1 MRRSASL
8 IIATT
13 GGLALLA
20 NFHTSN
26 PVGTVATG
34 PLPTE
39 TTTAPAG
46 STRGTTVPSTTTT
59 AAGGKRTID
68 GPIAP
73 TDYGDVQVRV
83 TLNGTQI
90 VDVQPLMMPNDR
102 SRSVR
107 ISQEAGPLLRQ
118 EVLRAQSAN
127 IDFVSGAT
135 YTSDGYIRSL
145 QGALDKVN
153 R

>member
-1 MRRSASL
+1 MRRAASL
-8 IIATT
+8 IAATT
-13 GGLALLA
+13 GGLALLT
-20 NFHTSN
+20 NFHTSSS
-26 PVGTVATG
+26 VATVAAG

-39 TTTAPAG
+39 TTSPPPG
-46 STRGTTVPSTTTT
+46 SSRTTQPSSTTTT
-59 AAGGKRTID
+59 AGSKRTID
-68 GPIAP
+68 GPVAS

-102 SRSVR
+102 SRSAR
-107 ISQEAGPLLRQ
+107 ISQEAGPILRQ

-127 IDFVSGAT
+127 INLVSGAT

-145 QGALDKVN
+145 QAALTKAN